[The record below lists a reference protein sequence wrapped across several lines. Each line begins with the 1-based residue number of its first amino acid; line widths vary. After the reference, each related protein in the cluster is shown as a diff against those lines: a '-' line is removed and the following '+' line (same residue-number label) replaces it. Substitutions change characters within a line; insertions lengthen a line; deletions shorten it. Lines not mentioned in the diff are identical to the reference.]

1 MSKYRFNIS
10 DYHAIENA
18 DILVDGITVL
28 AGPNGSGKSTISK
41 WLYYMVD
48 VATRFD
54 EYVDKGV
61 NDEFKHSL
69 QILARAIREI
79 WGYRSSRSEI
89 LTLSANIDALKKEM
103 YRQHSIEVMLQQAF
117 RQLDRYLSREHMDPL
132 GEWRNELD
140 EQLTNGTAGSGAL
153 MQLFTY
159 YGKNKDKNLSDE
171 ANWDKAIA
179 HFLLERER
187 AAAELKNRDEF

>member
-1 MSKYRFNIS
+1 
-10 DYHAIENA
+10 
-18 DILVDGITVL
+18 
-28 AGPNGSGKSTISK
+28 
-41 WLYYMVD
+41 
-48 VATRFD
+48 
-54 EYVDKGV
+54 
-61 NDEFKHSL
+61 
-69 QILARAIREI
+69 
-79 WGYRSSRSEI
+79 
-89 LTLSANIDALKKEM
+89 M